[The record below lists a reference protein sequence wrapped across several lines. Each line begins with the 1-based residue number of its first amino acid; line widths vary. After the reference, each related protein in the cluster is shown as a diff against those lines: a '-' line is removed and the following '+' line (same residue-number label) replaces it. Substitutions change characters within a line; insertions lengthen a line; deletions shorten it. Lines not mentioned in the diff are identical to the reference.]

1 MRKILIL
8 AATAA
13 TLFVPVAQAQ
23 EDYPA
28 MNLRWAHFAPNTWG
42 AAQAEQKLAEIV
54 EEKTGGKIKVQFF
67 WSGSMGSASE
77 LMELAQSGAVDIASF
92 VPTYYP
98 AQWPMIGLTN
108 SLPMV
113 FKDPITAMA
122 AQDYQISNNEAVK
135 AEIAGNGLKI
145 LQIHGLEPYRLQC
158 TSPIKTLED
167 LKGKRIRSFGEW
179 PPYVL
184 SKLGAVPVNV
194 TLTEMYEALQRGTLD
209 CGYNS
214 YENAGFMKLAE
225 VAPYFSDISFGSI
238 AAYSVFTSLDT
249 WNSWP
254 DNVKAVFEEARTEA
268 IAYEQ
273 GRFKELNDKW
283 IKDAVANGAK
293 LVTFEEQDKLAAM
306 FPDMLDLWTKSM
318 CDKGLCDQAKSVVA
332 DTRKVLAEHG
342 Q

>member
-1 MRKILIL
+1 MAAGMAAAFL
-8 AATAA
+8 APATS
-13 TLFVPVAQAQ
+13 QAQ
-23 EDYPA
+23 EDFPS

-54 EEKTGGKIKVQFF
+54 TEKSGGKIKIQFF
-67 WSGSMGSASE
+67 WSGSLGGASE

-92 VPTYYP
+92 VPTYFP

-122 AQDYQISNNEAVK
+122 AQEYQIANNAAVQ
-135 AEIAGNGLKI
+135 AEIQGNGLKI

-158 TSPIKTLED
+158 TSPVETLAD

-179 PPYVL
+179 PPFVL
-184 SKLGAVPVNV
+184 SKLDAVPVNV
-194 TLTEMYEALQRGTLD
+194 TLTEMYESLQRGTLD

-238 AAYSVFTSLDT
+238 AAYSVFTSQAT
-249 WNSWP
+249 WDSWP
-254 DNVKAVFEEARTEA
+254 DSVKGLFQDAYSEAV
-268 IAYEQ
+268 AYEQ

-283 IKDAVANGAK
+283 IDDAVKNGAK
-293 LVTFEEQDKLAAM
+293 LVTFKEQDKLDAM
-306 FPDMLDLWTKSM
+306 FPDMLGLWEKSM
-318 CDKGLCDQAKSVVA
+318 CDKGMCDQAKSVVA
-332 DTRKVLAEHG
+332 DTRKTLAERG